1 MAAALAEFANEQ
13 LPADIDDDNDFRAP
27 DGMLGFVVIWL
38 VEGWLILS
46 TADEDEVFDS
56 DFASTEEEDVQED
69 VEEKA
74 VQEEEKREHRVCRSC
89 VVIILSTLN
98 YFGIPGY

>member
-27 DGMLGFVVIWL
+27 DGMLGFVVTWPVEEWL
-38 VEGWLILS
+38 TLH
-46 TADEDEVFDS
+46 TTDEDEVFDS
-56 DFASTEEEDVQED
+56 DFASTEEEDVQEEA
-69 VEEKA
+69 EEKA

-89 VVIILSTLN
+89 AVIILSTLN
-98 YFGIPGY
+98 YSGIPGY